1 MRQSTEVREALQ
13 TLEQEAS
20 KIQEKRNNETQKT
33 ADDLETAMRAITRK
47 YTAEHVVLNNKRN
60 ADLLRAKDQEK
71 SVIQASFIVEDDS
84 ISTALLS
91 GIQELKAVAD
101 RTLKVIADD
110 YQRDMTALNAKKK
123 AVENP
128 VVKKETK

>member
-1 MRQSTEVREALQ
+1 MRQSEQVREALQ

-20 KIQEKRNNETQKT
+20 KLQEKRNNETQKT
-33 ADDLETAMRAITRK
+33 ADDLETAVRTITRK
-47 YTAEHVVLNNKRN
+47 YTAEHVILDNKRKV
-60 ADLLRAKDQEK
+60 DLTHAKDQEK
-71 SVIQASFIVEDDS
+71 GVIQTSFILEDDA

-101 RTLKVIADD
+101 RTLKVITDD